1 MNPPEIAHTSP
12 STSSQLDAKG
22 SYLNDYKLVVLDRA
36 RTLLLM
42 CSVVGCYATRG
53 AFTGAMARQFA
64 KADDKTTI
72 DEMVIAAKIDMKKN
86 EEEGYN
92 QSPEA
97 RNTLQ
102 KNLILPPVNFKPDSI
117 KSYGNQSK
125 RKLIEKLGVS

>member
-22 SYLNDYKLVVLDRA
+22 SYLNDNKFVELDRA
-36 RTLLLM
+36 HTLLLM
-42 CSVVGCYATRG
+42 SSVVRGYAKRE

-64 KADDKTTI
+64 KADGKTTI
-72 DEMVIAAKIDMKKN
+72 DEMVIAAKIDMKKS

-102 KNLILPPVNFKPDSI
+102 KNLILPPVDFKHDWLQSN
-117 KSYGNQSK
+117 GNQSK
-125 RKLIEKLGVS
+125 RKLMEKLGVS